1 MFHTPYEKNR
11 YDFSAIFSSLTRRAE
26 SFNHHKSAKSVLKW
40 TVFLGILVY
49 LLSKLSS
56 IGWANIIQSLPTSP
70 LFYVLSVAF
79 VFLPIIT
86 ERAVFPMA
94 ARTKSSPE
102 FKSFVRKHVINK
114 AVMNY
119 AGEGYFL
126 QQVSKLERF
135 NLARATIVIKDL
147 ALVRT
152 FAANFWVLCLVFGAV
167 IFGNSDVLSKITNV
181 SPILAIVLSVI
192 CIGFCLGSVLFF
204 RRLTRLEF
212 SVAGKIASLYLLR
225 SFLAAGVLILQWNI
239 VLPGVS
245 LGIWVLFLIVFFIA
259 KKSPIGGDLV
269 FVSVALTLPGLGGN
283 SADVA
288 AMLLMTA
295 AVIQILYFL
304 GFVFTSELVEPN
316 ASQSAP
322 RAF

>member
-11 YDFSAIFSSLTRRAE
+11 LDLSAIFLSLTRRVG
-26 SFNHHKSAKSVLKW
+26 SFNHHKFVKSVLKW
-40 TVFLGILVY
+40 TAFLGILIY

-56 IGWANIIQSLPTSP
+56 IGWTSIMQSLPTSP
-70 LFYVLSVAF
+70 FFYMLSVAF

-94 ARTKSSPE
+94 AKTKSSPI
-102 FKSFVRKHVINK
+102 FKSFIRKHVINK

-135 NLARATIVIKDL
+135 DLARATIVIKDL

-167 IFGNSDVLSKITNV
+167 IFGNSDILSKITRV

-192 CIGFCLGSVLFF
+192 CIGFCLGSILFF

-212 SVAGKIASLYLLR
+212 SVAGKIACLYLLR
-225 SFLAAGVLILQWNI
+225 SFLAAAVLILQWNI

-295 AVIQILYFL
+295 AVVQILYFL
-304 GFVFTSELVEPN
+304 GFVFTSELTEP
-316 ASQSAP
+316 SPSIPSA
-322 RAF
+322 F

>member
-1 MFHTPYEKNR
+1 M
-11 YDFSAIFSSLTRRAE
+11 
-26 SFNHHKSAKSVLKW
+26 
-40 TVFLGILVY
+40 
-49 LLSKLSS
+49 
-56 IGWANIIQSLPTSP
+56 
-70 LFYVLSVAF
+70 LSVAF

-94 ARTKSSPE
+94 AKTKSSPI
-102 FKSFVRKHVINK
+102 FKSF
-114 AVMNY
+114 
-119 AGEGYFL
+119 FL

-135 NLARATIVIKDL
+135 DLARATIVIKDL

-167 IFGNSDVLSKITNV
+167 IFGNSDILSKITRV
-181 SPILAIVLSVI
+181 SPILAIVLSVILAIVLSVI
-192 CIGFCLGSVLFF
+192 CIGFCLGSILFF
-204 RRLTRLEF
+204 RRLTRLKF
-212 SVAGKIASLYLLR
+212 SVAGKIACLYLLR
-225 SFLAAGVLILQWNI
+225 SFLAAAVLILQWNI

-259 KKSPIGGDLV
+259 KKSPIGGDLESPIGGDLV

-295 AVIQILYFL
+295 AVVQVLYFL
-304 GFVFTSELVEPN
+304 GFVFTSELKISNLP
-316 ASQSAP
+316 ASTGQTP
-322 RAF
+322 RIPSPISP